1 MCILCF
7 DTSGELIQL
16 HSDEA
21 IRCLIPTIVN
31 KYFGILLMD
40 QPLHGDICRKCWCRI
55 DLFETFYR
63 NIEDLHASVVC
74 HEPMI
79 VDTLSVIVDDV
90 KDEIEP
96 HQYDDVFQDCS
107 GFFDGKCPFVKPLSL
122 TNARANGNEIGVL
135 ILLFYQQATTR
146 LNRKTQTPKIL

>member
-7 DTSGELIQL
+7 DISGELIQL

-21 IRCLIPTIVN
+21 IRGTISTIVN
-31 KYFGILLMD
+31 KYFGKLLTD

-55 DLFETFYR
+55 ELFHTFYR
-63 NIEDLHASVVC
+63 NIEDLHANVVC

-90 KDEIEP
+90 KDESEP
-96 HQYDDVFQDCS
+96 NQFDDVFQDC
-107 GFFDGKCPFVKPLSL
+107 GDYFDGEAIV
-122 TNARANGNEIGVL
+122 I
-135 ILLFYQQATTR
+135 
-146 LNRKTQTPKIL
+146 